1 MKFHRTCLYLL
12 ILFISAIS
20 CKKPNEKERWE
31 TVKIPQAAPL
41 KITDISADF
50 YSKDLGTEQFV
61 QKYPWFQGSVSN
73 EDFEKRRR
81 DSAEIAIYTEAISK
95 NNLGKLSTDLG
106 NFFAQTTAYFPD
118 FQAPQTFVYSSS
130 MQSEADAILYS
141 PMDKMLFID
150 LSQFMGEG
158 NRYYAG
164 VEKYLQK
171 SMNPQNI
178 LPKVSQTVTAQFVPF
193 SSDNQKFIDR
203 IIYAGKRM
211 ILSDALLPKTSD
223 AVKMGYTEEQ
233 LKWAQA
239 NEGNVWNFF
248 VENDIVFSDDVRL
261 NGRFIE
267 EGPFSK
273 FYTEVDN
280 SSSPQ
285 IGIFIGWMI
294 CRSFLDKNPDTTL
307 KEFLKMD
314 ATEIFNKSQYNPK

>member
-81 DSAEIAIYTEAISK
+81 DSAEIAIYKEAISK

-118 FQAPQTFVYSSS
+118 FQTPQTFVYSSS

-211 ILSDALLPKTSD
+211 ILTDALLPKTSD